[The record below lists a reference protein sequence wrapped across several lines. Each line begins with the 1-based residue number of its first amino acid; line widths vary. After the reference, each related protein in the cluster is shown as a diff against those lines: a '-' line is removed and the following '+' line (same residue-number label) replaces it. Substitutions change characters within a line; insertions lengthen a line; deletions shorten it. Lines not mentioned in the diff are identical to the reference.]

1 MKAKLIKSVVFLS
14 LTLMLFISTL
24 YAWYISNT
32 TVSAGDISGS
42 VMEAEGGGL
51 EITGSSLIE
60 DFNLIY
66 PYKAITFK
74 MRANKSITKII
85 IDFDVTSSSEEV
97 YKSLY
102 KNNPQYTYGKY
113 MYVKNGHSY
122 NYEVNGNNRIDLL
135 WQLSKENN
143 IEDFFTGELNLNG
156 NISTLNTENNKKCF
170 TNLNIASGDEFS
182 LNVILGDKK
191 TEKYPGL
198 KGDGYKIEASN
209 SNCFMLGMK
218 IKLIFTVEGASLW
231 KRKK

>member
-51 EITGSSLIE
+51 EITGSSLIG
-60 DFNLIY
+60 DSNLIY

-74 MRANKSITKII
+74 MRANKAITKII
-85 IDFDVTSSSEEV
+85 IDFDITSPSEDD
-97 YKSLY
+97 YKILY

-113 MYVKNGHSY
+113 MYVKNDHSY
-122 NYEVNGNNRIDLL
+122 NYEVNDNNRIDLL
-135 WQLSKENN
+135 WQLSKKNN
-143 IEDFFTGELNLNG
+143 IEDFFTGDLNLKG

-170 TNLNIASGDEFS
+170 TNLNIASGDEFF
-182 LNVILGDKK
+182 LNVILGNKE
-191 TEKYPGL
+191 TEKYPVL
-198 KGDGYKIEASN
+198 EGDGYKIEASN
-209 SNCFMLGMK
+209 FNCFMLGTK
-218 IKLIFTVEGASLW
+218 IKLIFTVEGASL
-231 KRKK
+231 